1 MPFLINIANMKTNG
15 VTQNGNIDIG
25 ATVHNSH
32 TANTKM
38 IGANFALGDISLTV
52 SNMFNAVIDPDISDQ
67 DQIANPSAP
76 VTNQF

>member
-32 TANTKM
+32 TANTKLF
-38 IGANFALGDISLTV
+38 GANFALGDFSPPIGTIV
-52 SNMFNAVIDPDISDQ
+52 TGIIDPDISDQ
-67 DQIANPSAP
+67 DQIANPSMP
-76 VTNQF
+76 VATQF